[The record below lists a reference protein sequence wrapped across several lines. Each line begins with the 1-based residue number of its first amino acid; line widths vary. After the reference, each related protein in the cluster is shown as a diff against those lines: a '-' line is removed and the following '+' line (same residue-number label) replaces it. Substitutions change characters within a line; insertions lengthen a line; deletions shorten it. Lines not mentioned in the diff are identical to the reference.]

1 MTRQEKLNVMAGILP
16 DDVMEAVTALCKLQ
30 DADDCISEIF
40 AWDGETVERELIEDH
55 FTGITGLLMFKLK
68 DSLTKYLNDNE

>member
-1 MTRQEKLNVMAGILP
+1 MTRQEKLKVMAGILP

-40 AWDGETVERELIEDH
+40 AWDGETVERELVDDH